1 VLLHLQRLRR
11 VRGAVW
17 RAGVRCAAIALLTAA
32 PTSAQTAVVPAYF
45 GIQPGAATKAQ
56 VELLR
61 GEPLRRLSDKEL
73 LYEYAPARGDNDSA
87 RLVVSFD
94 PDSLLVARID
104 VYLKAPTLAEPLRER
119 FGTRILSRDREDG
132 GREELFFPQL
142 QGLIFASR
150 AADAP
155 AVAVSF
161 LGRRTLGR
169 LYAERAD
176 AMMARNELEEA
187 RTEADKAVAIDPDGG
202 EGYLAQG
209 RYFLA
214 QKHWD
219 EAIVRFTA
227 ASTAKYGADDRY
239 RGRLA
244 VARIYA
250 ENKSFPDRAA
260 TEFQAA
266 IAAAPPNLRA
276 QAFIAYGRFLDG
288 QKKPDEAIAEYQK
301 AVDADRNSLAASEAL
316 ANALW
321 TKQDHA
327 RALPVYQAL
336 SQHADKTPTYS
347 GAALAHFRYA
357 YALQETGKP
366 QEAIAPYQKLLGNGE
381 FKPNAL
387 NNLGVIAENAK
398 NWSAAVDYYQQA
410 VQAAPTVAR
419 YNLNLAQALNGAG
432 RFADAERQGQTAL
445 KLKADDGET
454 LFTIAQSWAGLKKKK
469 ETLIWLRRAVD
480 AGFKNRSRLT
490 GDTYLAFIQNDG
502 DFKKLLLQVG

>member
-1 VLLHLQRLRR
+1 VLHLQRLRR

-17 RAGVRCAAIALLTAA
+17 RAGVRCAAIGLLTAA
-32 PTSAQTAVVPAYF
+32 PAGAQTAVVPAYF

-73 LYEYAPARGDNDSA
+73 VYEYAPARGDNDST
-87 RLVVSFD
+87 RIVVSFD
-94 PDSLLVARID
+94 PDSLLVARLD

-132 GREELFFPQL
+132 GREELFFPHL
-142 QGLIFASR
+142 QGLIFSSR

-169 LYAERAD
+169 VYADRAD
-176 AMMARNELEEA
+176 AMMARNEFEEA

-202 EGYLAQG
+202 AGYLAQG

-260 TEFQAA
+260 TEYQAA
-266 IAAAPPNLRA
+266 VASAPPSFRA
-276 QAFIAYGRFLDG
+276 QALVAYGRFLEG
-288 QKKPDEAIAEYQK
+288 QKKKDEALAEYQK
-301 AVDADRNSLAASEAL
+301 AVDADRNSLAASEAV

-321 TKQDHA
+321 DKQDYS
-327 RALPVYQAL
+327 RSLPFYQAL
-336 SQHADKTPTYS
+336 SQHADKTAAYT
-347 GAALAHFRYA
+347 GGALAHFRYA
-357 YALQETGKP
+357 YGLQQAGKP
-366 QEAIAPYQKLLGNGE
+366 QEAIAPYQKVVENPE
-381 FKPNAL
+381 FKAIAL

-398 NWSAAVDYYQQA
+398 NWADAVGYYQQA
-410 VQAAPTVAR
+410 VQAAPTVVR
-419 YNLNLAQALNGAG
+419 YSLNLAQALNGAG
-432 RFADAERQGQTAL
+432 RFADAERQGQTTL
-445 KLKADDGET
+445 KLKSGDPET

-480 AGFKNRSRLT
+480 AGFKDRSQLT
-490 GDTYLAFIQNDG
+490 GDTHLAFIQKDG